1 MDGKGIN
8 HFTRQNFFCKVKGM
22 CACRCVST
30 RVCVC
35 VCVYVEVCIVLE
47 MNIKVLS
54 VK

>member
-8 HFTRQNFFCKVKGM
+8 HFTRQNFFCKVKGV

-30 RVCVC
+30 RVC

>member
-1 MDGKGIN
+1 ME
-8 HFTRQNFFCKVKGM
+8 KVLTILQDRISSAKL
-22 CACRCVST
+22 
-30 RVCVC
+30 RVCVHAGVCLHVC

>member
-1 MDGKGIN
+1 ME
-8 HFTRQNFFCKVKGM
+8 KVLTILQDRISSAKL
-22 CACRCVST
+22 RVCVHAGVCLH
-30 RVCVC
+30 VCVC